1 MTTPIRAFT
10 EEERATIDRL
20 VQSRTDHLRL
30 VERAQILWLASR
42 GERTAWIARRLR
54 FDPRTV
60 EKWLQRFN
68 DQGLA
73 GLADRPRAGCPA
85 QYGPEQVAEVIAT
98 SLTDPQRLGLP
109 FASWTLDRLQA
120 YLNEEKGIPVKRSR
134 IDELLLEEGLRWR
147 TQETWFGERAGVQ
160 AADPAPPAEADP
172 SPAKAARSLD
182 PDFVEK
188 RGRSSDFTPAPH
200 LTR

>member
-68 DQGLA
+68 DQGLT
-73 GLADRPRAGCPA
+73 GLADRPRSGCPA

-120 YLNEEKGIPVKRSR
+120 YLNEEKAIPIKRSR

-147 TQETWFGERAGVQ
+147 TQETWFGERAGVE
-160 AADPAPPAEADP
+160 AADPAPPPAEAAKP
-172 SPAKAARSLD
+172 PAEGARPLD

-188 RGRSSDFTPAPH
+188 RGRSSGFTPAPH
-200 LTR
+200 